1 MANRSAKLQTEN
13 SFSDACALDTG
24 LGGRCNAAFETE
36 TEAESG
42 VSLLMPTLEGYPGG
56 GVCFELRRRRRRRR
70 GAAQKKGV
78 KNEFIKMEPLKVGDG
93 NAVKEGRPAAAGM
106 YSARAQDG
114 SQEMDRN

>member
-1 MANRSAKLQTEN
+1 M
-13 SFSDACALDTG
+13 
-24 LGGRCNAAFETE
+24 
-36 TEAESG
+36 
-42 VSLLMPTLEGYPGG
+42 SLLMPTLEGYPGG
-56 GVCFELRRRRRRRR
+56 GVCFELRRRRR

-93 NAVKEGRPAAAGM
+93 NAVKEGRPAAAGV

>member
-1 MANRSAKLQTEN
+1 M
-13 SFSDACALDTG
+13 
-24 LGGRCNAAFETE
+24 
-36 TEAESG
+36 
-42 VSLLMPTLEGYPGG
+42 SLLMPTLEGYPGG
-56 GVCFELRRRRRRRR
+56 GVCFELRRRRRRRRRR

-93 NAVKEGRPAAAGM
+93 NAVKEGRPAAAGV